1 MIGLG
6 KSKAL
11 DDDGFSLLS
20 FSLLSSPQLAA
31 TKFYV
36 MSHRTL
42 VTFSSVQSQVL
53 RCDLFAAG
61 PAGGLLSSHVPRC
74 TFASVYQLGVV
85 SEGAGLQVREKL
97 PALVQAVQNSGQ
109 VVTWICD
116 PMHGNTESCSGFKTR
131 RYQNIRAEV
140 CVLPGLASACLQ
152 VSTECTSQFA

>member
-1 MIGLG
+1 MSVLN

-20 FSLLSSPQLAA
+20 FSLLCSPQLAV
-31 TKFYV
+31 TKSYV
-36 MSHRTL
+36 MSRRTL
-42 VTFSSVQSQVL
+42 VTFFSVQSQVL
-53 RCDLFAAG
+53 RCDLFVAG
-61 PAGGLLSSHVPRC
+61 PAGGLLSSHVTRC

-85 SEGAGLQVREKL
+85 SKGAGLQVREKL

-140 CVLPGLASACLQ
+140 CVFPGLALGL
-152 VSTECTSQFA
+152 STSLNGCTSRFA